1 MSTLRKILISG
12 VMLMT
17 VLSMSIVVAP
27 TAKAA
32 AVAGDLIKIN
42 GVSSVYYLA
51 ANGKKYVFPN
61 EATYFSWYKDF
72 SGVVT
77 IPASEMDSYGLPA
90 GNVTIRP
97 GTKLV
102 KSPSVNTVY
111 AVEGTSLRSI
121 VSEANAISLWG
132 ANWAKMVVDM
142 PDSFIVNY
150 SAGLPLALGQY
161 PAGQLVK
168 TSGSPDVMLLAA
180 DGTARKFASQASFDS
195 NNYNFNY
202 VATVPSTFVMPTTG
216 AIINGTETVL
226 DDVSQGGATNG
237 PVAGGSGVSA
247 ALASDT
253 PAASS
258 VANGSSVPFLK
269 FNLTASND
277 GAAVVNAITLTGG
290 GLGSVSN
297 ITNVVLYANGTRI
310 GNVKAAVDSNRQAV
324 FNLAT
329 PLTISAGGTV
339 GIIVKATIASGDTN
353 QHNLSVLQAS
363 DVNASGATVSGS
375 FPIVGNTMSGV
386 SVNVADLTLA
396 QDGNPSDVNLGDVNA
411 TIGKFKFTN
420 DNYEDA
426 TLNSITVQRSDGT
439 SVNGDF
445 ANVTL
450 YQNGVAIA
458 PATVFAGKSNGYAT
472 FKLNTP
478 VLIKKNQT
486 ARFEVHADIID
497 GRANDTTVL
506 SVDSVSD
513 IDAVGSIYGQEVKIV
528 ASANSFYQSTY
539 AASSRGFVIKAG
551 TIALAKMDAV
561 NDKVKS
567 NSTGVIFGTLKIT
580 SNSSSG
586 ASFDTLK
593 VHITATG
600 DGRTGVAFNDIEN
613 VKLVEESTGQGFD
626 LAYAADT
633 SITNKTYGVVGD
645 IGKTLALGTT
655 YTFDLMADVKA
666 SSTNQSYAFAIT
678 DAAATDVIIH
688 DVNNTQITDITP
700 NAINF
705 NAVTVQQPAITFS
718 VNPMSTPY
726 SQVVGA
732 TDVQAIIFNMK
743 ANQTSALKI
752 TDLQLTGS
760 TTGLVGTTIGS
771 NLSSKIISQYRLY
784 QSGNATPIKAVS
796 GHSVSANVIDFN
808 NLSLSVPANQ
818 TVTYYVTIDIGGD
831 TLGLNGKG
839 VYLGLSGYTAQ
850 DVDSNNVYDATNDTT
865 PQNGIFDTPANLK
878 SARKVAF
885 VGTGSLYVQMD
896 NSDSNTN
903 KDTIQVDGAASTGYL
918 AAIKL
923 RATNESVKIQDLNVN
938 VLTAGVLNTSANK
951 MFSSLTIVDPA
962 NSNNNV
968 TVTSIPA
975 SGIVAFTGFNQV
987 VPMSTETLYLKG
999 TLTPFGKDQVN
1010 YAHASSSFT
1019 ISGIS
1024 NAKGV
1029 SSNQTLT
1036 EATTSI
1042 NGTPAAGTVAYARTS
1057 FSAGAK
1063 VTDSSK
1069 TVMGVASRISSVD
1082 LVTSAAGCS
1091 IASSLSGG
1099 PNTIA
1104 IIKVTTDANSNTLQS
1119 GDVVKTVLSK
1129 VSLDVIKNATTTFS
1143 TWTLQRCGGLGSSTA
1158 ASTNVTTA
1166 NGQVVFGN
1174 MANLGS
1180 DAQIPAASTYYY
1192 AIKGTVSAMQ
1202 TGTGNDWVE
1211 GDLNNLDSNGTANIA
1226 WLDSADNA
1234 GAIGKLLLTVNQ
1246 IPGTKIVEP

>member
-1 MSTLRKILISG
+1 MSTLRKILIGG

-27 TAKAA
+27 QAKAA
-32 AVAGDLIKIN
+32 AAAGDLIKIS
-42 GVSSVYYLA
+42 GLSSVYYLG
-51 ANGKKYVFPN
+51 ANGKRYVFPN

-77 IPASEMDSYGLPA
+77 IPASEMEGYPLA
-90 GNVTIRP
+90 ANVLVRP

-102 KSPSVNTVY
+102 KSPSINTVY
-111 AVEGTSLRSI
+111 AVEANGVLRSI

-132 ANWAKMVVDM
+132 ANWAKMVIDV
-142 PDSFIVNY
+142 PDSFFVNY
-150 SAGLPLALGQY
+150 SVGAPLALGQY
-161 PAGQLVK
+161 PVGQLIK
-168 TSGSPDVMLLAA
+168 TAGSPDVMVLAA
-180 DGTARKFASQASFDS
+180 DGTARKFASQAAFDS
-195 NNYNFNY
+195 NNYSFNY
-202 VATVPSTFVMPTTG
+202 VATVPSAYVMPTTG
-216 AIINGTETVL
+216 ALINGMESAL
-226 DDVSQGGATNG
+226 DTVSQNGASVG
-237 PVAGGSGVSA
+237 PVAGGSGVSV

-258 VANGSSVPFLK
+258 IASGTPASLLK

-277 GAAVVNAITLTGG
+277 GAAAVNSITLTAG
-290 GLGSVSN
+290 GLSVAN
-297 ITNVVLYANGTRI
+297 QITNIVLYANGVRI
-310 GNVKAAVDSNRQAV
+310 GNVKSVLDSNRQAI

-329 PLTISAGGTV
+329 PLAIAAGQTV
-339 GIIVKATIASGDTN
+339 SVTVKAVVTN
-353 QHNLSVLQAS
+353 TNSYNLTVAKAS
-363 DVNASGATVSGS
+363 DINVGGASVSGS
-375 FPIVGNTMSGV
+375 FPITGNTISGV
-386 SVNVADLTLA
+386 AITVGKLTINNN
-396 QDGNPSDVNLGDVNA
+396 GTPSDVNLGATNA
-411 TIGKFKFTN
+411 VIGQFKMQADGT
-420 DNYEDA
+420 EDI
-426 TLNSITVQRSDGT
+426 TLNSITLQRSNGT
-439 SVNGDF
+439 SVNSDF

-450 YQNGVAIA
+450 YYNGAAISA
-458 PATVFAGKSNGYAT
+458 PTTFAGKSNGYAT
-472 FKLNTP
+472 FMLTSP
-478 VLIKKNQT
+478 LVIKKSQT
-486 ARFEVHADIID
+486 ALFEVHADIID
-497 GRANDTTVL
+497 GRSGDTTSVAL
-506 SVDSVSD
+506 DSSVDV
-513 IDAVGSIYGQEVKIV
+513 DAIGNTYGQAVQI
-528 ASANSFYQSTY
+528 AAGSTEFATSY
-539 AASSRGFVIKAG
+539 STTFAIKAG
-551 TIALAKMDAV
+551 TIALAKQDAA
-561 NDKVKS
+561 NDKTKNNTTNV
-567 NSTGVIFGTLKIT
+567 VFGTLKLT
-580 SNSSSG
+580 SNSATGATFDTLKATIKSTGDTPTVGAFNYLQNVKLVNEETG
-586 ASFDTLK
+586 ASFDLTAPTSGTSLTELYGALNNIGMTLTSGK
-593 VHITATG
+593 TY
-600 DGRTGVAFNDIEN
+600 
-613 VKLVEESTGQGFD
+613 SFD
-626 LAYAADT
+626 LE
-633 SITNKTYGVVGD
+633 GD
-645 IGKTLALGTT
+645 ITSGATTQSYQFSIVDAGTT
-655 YTFDLMADVKA
+655 GLIV
-666 SSTNQSYAFAIT
+666 
-678 DAAATDVIIH
+678 H
-688 DVNNTQITDITP
+688 DQN
-700 NAINF
+700 NAIISDVTPSALNF
-705 NAVTVQQPAITFS
+705 NAVTVQQPAVTFS
-718 VNPMSTPY
+718 VNPLSTSY
-726 SQVVGA
+726 SQVVGTSNVTA
-732 TDVQAIIFNMK
+732 LDFNVQ
-743 ANQTSALKI
+743 ANQTSNLKI
-752 TDLQLTGS
+752 QELDFYASSSGTYATKSQVSEYSLYK
-760 TTGLVGTTIGS
+760 GTT
-771 NLSSKIISQYRLY
+771 L
-784 QSGNATPIKAVS
+784 IKQVS
-796 GHSVSANVIDFN
+796 GSSISALGIVTFNGLSETVSANVTN
-808 NLSLSVPANQ
+808 EY
-818 TVTYYVTIDIGGD
+818 TVTVDLSSDSAQAGKRVQVGLIGYNVID
-831 TLGLNGKG
+831 
-839 VYLGLSGYTAQ
+839 S
-850 DVDSNNVYDATNDTT
+850 DSNNVYDAVNDSNKDNTFNAVTT
-865 PQNGIFDTPANLK
+865 LL
-878 SARKVAF
+878 SARKIVLVA
-885 VGTGSLYVQMD
+885 TGSLYVQMD

-903 KDTIQVDGAASTGYL
+903 KDTIQVDGSTTSYL

-938 VLTAGVLNTSANK
+938 VLAAGVLNTSANK

-1082 LVTSAAGCS
+1082 LVTSATGCS

-1192 AIKGTVSAMQ
+1192 AIKGTVGAMQ